1 MKPVKRR
8 LRLDMII
15 TEIEIVDKEKGI
27 FRFKAIPD
35 PRVWEKKIVNGE
47 EGYWHKLD
55 NIFLSEKE
63 LAKAVPTL
71 KNKPIY
77 LETVGIKNKEKYLR
91 RSKERI
97 EERAP

>member
-1 MKPVKRR
+1 
-8 LRLDMII
+8 MII

-35 PRVWEKKIVNGE
+35 PRVWEKKVVNGE

-63 LAKAVPTL
+63 LAKAAPTL

-77 LETVGIKNKEKYLR
+77 LETIGIKNKEKYLR

-97 EERAP
+97 EEKAS